1 MASKK
6 SDGLARGAAL
16 IKKSIEAAKASG
28 AIDSPEAVPAGVL
41 KKLRLPN
48 DEKISP
54 AMKELLTFDASW
66 IGWSF
71 DDEEPEFEPMSL
83 EEFVEEELGEE
94 AAAAFGEAAEMLGE
108 DCIPLPSDGEAHSF
122 LYIGAADDRGEY
134 PVITLE
140 AGGKVSGFVPFDV
153 WVAQRLGGLE
163 KGELPAAYQ
172 AVAQTLAEENGDGRV
187 NFISE
192 ARDGADKDEDED
204 EDDEEGDDEDE
215 DGDDEEEEEDEE

>member
-6 SDGLARGAAL
+6 SEGLARGAAL

-54 AMKELLTFDASW
+54 AMKELLSFDATW

-94 AAAAFGEAAEMLGE
+94 AAASFGEAAELLGE

-122 LYIGAADDRGEY
+122 LYIGSADERGEY

-153 WVAQRLGGLE
+153 WVAQRLGALE
-163 KGELPAAYQ
+163 KGELPEAYKAVCQ
-172 AVAQTLAEENGDGRV
+172 ALAEENADGRV
-187 NFISE
+187 NFVSE
-192 ARDGADKDEDED
+192 ARDAADRDDDDEGEDED
-204 EDDEEGDDEDE
+204 EDEEGDDEDE
-215 DGDDEEEEEDEE
+215 DDDE